1 MSTQAAK
8 RIMMLRPKHF
18 GFDPATASSNS
29 FQSKEGAEQRA
40 MIEHRAQIEFD
51 AAVAKLKTE
60 GIDIIALNDTDSP
73 EKPNAVFPNN
83 WVSFHQDGLVL
94 LYPMLTESR
103 RVERRQEVL
112 DELEAQG
119 VEITRIIDISHYENE
134 GKFLESTGSVVLDY
148 RNKLAY
154 ACLSSRT
161 HIEVLEKFCEILDYE
176 PIVFES
182 LNMEGQAIY
191 HTNVVMCIADQYAII
206 CSVSIP
212 QAQRR
217 EVVAALKNTGHE
229 LVDIT
234 MEQMYNFA
242 GNMLEVMNDKGQSV
256 LVMSESAMKSLTIDQ
271 KETLSSYSRLVAVA
285 IPTIEKFGGGS
296 VRCMMC
302 KLN

>member
-1 MSTQAAK
+1 M
-8 RIMMLRPKHF
+8 RPKHF

-29 FQSKEGAEQRA
+29 FQSEEGAEQRA
-40 MIEHRAQIEFD
+40 MIEGLAQIEFD
-51 AAVAKLKTE
+51 AAVAKLKAE

-83 WVSFHQDGLVL
+83 WVSFHEDGMVL

-148 RNKLAY
+148 GNKLAY

-176 PIVFES
+176 PVVFES
-182 LNMEGQAIY
+182 MNIEGQAIY
-191 HTNVVMCIADQYAII
+191 HTNVVMCIADQYAVI
-206 CSVSIP
+206 CSESIP
-212 QAQRR
+212 QTQRV
-217 EVVAALKNTGHE
+217 EVLAALKNTGHG
-229 LVDIT
+229 LVEIT

-271 KETLSSYSRLVAVA
+271 KETLSSYSKLVAVA

-302 KLN
+302 KLS

>member
-8 RIMMLRPKHF
+8 RIMMMRPKHF

-40 MIEHRAQIEFD
+40 MIEGLAQLEFD
-51 AAVAKLKTE
+51 AAVAKLRAE
-60 GIDIIALNDTDSP
+60 GIDIIALNDTDLP

-112 DELEAQG
+112 DELEVQG

-148 RNKLAY
+148 SNKLAY

-161 HIEVLEKFCEILDYE
+161 HIEVLEKFCEILGYE
-176 PIVFES
+176 PVVFES
-182 LNMEGQAIY
+182 MNMEGQAIY
-191 HTNVVMCIADQYAII
+191 HTNVVMCIADQYAVI
-206 CSVSIP
+206 CSESI
-212 QAQRR
+212 AQTQRM
-217 EVVAALKNTGHE
+217 EVLTALKNTGHE

-271 KETLSSYSRLVAVA
+271 KETLSSYSKLVAVA

-302 KLN
+302 KLS

>member
-1 MSTQAAK
+1 MSRQAAK
-8 RIMMLRPKHF
+8 RIMMMRPKHF

-29 FQSKEGAEQRA
+29 FQSEEGAEQRA
-40 MIEHRAQIEFD
+40 MIEGLAQIEFD
-51 AAVAKLKTE
+51 AAVAKLKAE

-83 WVSFHQDGLVL
+83 WVSFHEDGMVL

-148 RNKLAY
+148 GNKLAY

-176 PIVFES
+176 PVVFES
-182 LNMEGQAIY
+182 MNIEGQAIY
-191 HTNVVMCIADQYAII
+191 HTNVVMCIADQYAVI
-206 CSVSIP
+206 CSESIP
-212 QAQRR
+212 QTQRV
-217 EVVAALKNTGHE
+217 EVLAALKNTGHG
-229 LVDIT
+229 LVEIT

-271 KETLSSYSRLVAVA
+271 KETLSSYSKLVAVA

-302 KLN
+302 KLS